1 MDMQYYREKIDKIDN
16 ELLRLFIERMNVA
29 RQIGLYKKEHNL
41 PALDA
46 VRESEKL
53 AEIDEK
59 AGKEMRPFAHKLYEL
74 LFELSRA
81 YQEGIL
87 D

>member
-1 MDMQYYREKIDKIDN
+1 MDLQNYREQIDNIDN

-29 RQIGLYKKEHNL
+29 RQIALYKKEHNL

-53 AEIDEK
+53 AVIDKK
-59 AGKEMRPFAHKLYEL
+59 AGEEMRPFANKLYEL
-74 LFELSRA
+74 LFELSRS

-87 D
+87 K

>member
-1 MDMQYYREKIDKIDN
+1 MDLQRYREQIDKIDS
-16 ELLRLFIERMNVA
+16 ELLKLFSERMNIA
-29 RQIGLYKKEHNL
+29 RQIALFKKEHNL

-46 VRESEKL
+46 ARESEKL
-53 AEIDEK
+53 ASIDEK
-59 AGKEMRPFAHKLYEL
+59 ASDEMRPFAHKLYEL

-87 D
+87 N